1 MYYPQPYRPEEEEE
15 EEEEQE
21 VLDLTLYDRIES
33 QWIVFSETSLVFCA
47 LSAST
52 LGALLLRAFGFTPVV
67 FGILGI
73 ATIIITIIATINWN
87 QMSQRRKNRL
97 FLGLLAITTAT
108 LITTADTV
116 IDLIKLNPVTFSHI
130 INTSVI
136 LGITMIALIV
146 MIFAKRTKNAC

>member
-15 EEEEQE
+15 EEEEE

-33 QWIVFSETSLVFCA
+33 QWIVFTETSLIFCT
-47 LSAST
+47 LSVST

-73 ATIIITIIATINWN
+73 ATIIITIIAVINWN

-97 FLGLLAITTAT
+97 FLGLLATATAT
-108 LITTADTV
+108 LITTADIV
-116 IDLIKLNPVTFSHI
+116 LDLIKLNPVTVSRI

-136 LGITMIALIV
+136 VGIIMIVLIV
-146 MIFAKRTKNAC
+146 MVFARRTKNAR

>member
-1 MYYPQPYRPEEEEE
+1 MYYPQPYRPEEE

-33 QWIVFSETSLVFCA
+33 QWIIFSETSLVFCT

-52 LGALLLRAFGFTPVV
+52 LGTLLLRAFDSTSVA

-73 ATIIITIIATINWN
+73 ATIIIVIIAIINWS
-87 QMSQRRKNRL
+87 QMNQRRRNRL
-97 FLGLLAITTAT
+97 FLGLLATTTAT
-108 LITTADTV
+108 AITTADTV

-136 LGITMIALIV
+136 VGIIMIVFIIMA
-146 MIFAKRTKNAC
+146 FARRTKNAR

>member
-1 MYYPQPYRPEEEEE
+1 MYYPQPYKPEEEEE
-15 EEEEQE
+15 EEEE

-33 QWIVFSETSLVFCA
+33 QWIVFSETSLIFSA

-52 LGALLLRAFGFTPVV
+52 LGTLLLRAFGFTPVV

-73 ATIIITIIATINWN
+73 ATIIIMIIATINWN

-97 FLGLLAITTAT
+97 SLGLLATAT
-108 LITTADTV
+108 ATIITTADTV
-116 IDLIKLNPVTFSHI
+116 IDLIKLNPVTFCHI

-136 LGITMIALIV
+136 VGIIMIILIV
-146 MIFAKRTKNAC
+146 MAFVRRTKNAR

>member
-1 MYYPQPYRPEEEEE
+1 MYYPQPYKPEEEE

-21 VLDLTLYDRIES
+21 GLDLTLYDRIES
-33 QWIVFSETSLVFCA
+33 QWIVFSETSLIFSA

-52 LGALLLRAFGFTPVV
+52 LGALLLRAFGFTPVA

-73 ATIIITIIATINWN
+73 ATITITTIAIVNWS

-97 FLGLLAITTAT
+97 FLGLLATATAT

-116 IDLIKLNPVTFSHI
+116 LDLIKLNPATISRI

-136 LGITMIALIV
+136 VGIIMIVLIV
-146 MIFAKRTKNAC
+146 MAFARRTKNAR

>member
-1 MYYPQPYRPEEEEE
+1 MYYPQPYRPEEE

-33 QWIVFSETSLVFCA
+33 QWIVFSETSLIFSA

-52 LGALLLRAFGFTPVV
+52 FGALLLRAFGFTPVV

-73 ATIIITIIATINWN
+73 ATIIITIIAVINWN

-97 FLGLLAITTAT
+97 FLGLLATATAT

-116 IDLIKLNPVTFSHI
+116 LDIIKLNPVTVSRI
-130 INTSVI
+130 INTFVI
-136 LGITMIALIV
+136 VGIIMIVLIV
-146 MIFAKRTKNAC
+146 MAFARRTKNAC

>member
-1 MYYPQPYRPEEEEE
+1 MYYPQPYRPEEEE

-33 QWIVFSETSLVFCA
+33 QWIVFSETSLIFST

-52 LGALLLRAFGFTPVV
+52 LGTLLLRAFGFTPAA

-73 ATIIITIIATINWN
+73 ATIVITIIAIINWS

-97 FLGLLAITTAT
+97 FLGLLATATAT

-116 IDLIKLNPVTFSHI
+116 LDLIKLNPVTVSRI

-136 LGITMIALIV
+136 VGIIMTVLIV
-146 MIFAKRTKNAC
+146 MAFARRTKNAR